1 MALDATAKG
10 TSSNSYVTNAEAET
24 YFADRSGVAD
34 WVAATSAEEDDS
46 LVTATGVLD
55 LEEYDGFPTTTTQR
69 LQWPRSGIVNR
80 VHQTVDSDVIY
91 RAVKEATFELALAI
105 IKGEFSLSD
114 TGLEGF
120 RNVKVGPLDV
130 TPNHGRRA
138 VTLPE
143 IVVRLLDGVRLGASG
158 INVPARRG

>member
-10 TSSNSYVTNAEAET
+10 TSANSYVLNSEAET
-24 YFADRSGVAD
+24 YFGDRSDVAD
-34 WVAATSAEEDDS
+34 WVAASTTDEDKA
-46 LVTATGVLD
+46 LVTATSVLD

-80 VHQTVDSDVIY
+80 VGQTVSSDTIY

-105 IKGEFSLSD
+105 IKGEFTLSD

-120 RNVKVGPLDV
+120 RNVKVGSLDV
-130 TPNHGRRA
+130 TPNLGRPA
-138 VTLPE
+138 VSLPE
-143 IVVRLLDGVRLGASG
+143 IVVKLLRPVRLGASG
-158 INVPARRG
+158 INVPAARG

>member
-91 RAVKEATFELALAI
+91 RAVKEATFELA
-105 IKGEFSLSD
+105 
-114 TGLEGF
+114 
-120 RNVKVGPLDV
+120 
-130 TPNHGRRA
+130 
-138 VTLPE
+138 
-143 IVVRLLDGVRLGASG
+143 
-158 INVPARRG
+158 